1 MWCILFIYFFIY
13 FKFLRQNLAVSQTGF
28 EFIMLLLQLSEYY
41 MHGPALLGVYF
52 LITGKPH
59 IFLLLFFWRMG
70 EGVSGHWLYI
80 LLLPLG
86 GVYLVPE
93 SCLPFYSHQGCSY
106 PSYKGLKTTH
116 LLASGLSSPSLWHTH
131 KRNLNLQQQWYYDV
145 VPTFSSHLYFGC
157 ALSPFLG

>member
-1 MWCILFIYFFIY
+1 
-13 FKFLRQNLAVSQTGF
+13 
-28 EFIMLLLQLSEYY
+28 
-41 MHGPALLGVYF
+41 

-116 LLASGLSSPSLWHTH
+116 LLASKPWLLFLVSAHPTCGIHTKEISISS
-131 KRNLNLQQQWYYDV
+131 
-145 VPTFSSHLYFGC
+145 SSGTMM
-157 ALSPFLG
+157 